1 MATAPETAT
10 TSARGTTSATPS
22 TSATASTSAT
32 GTTSARGT
40 TSATP
45 STSATASTFATVTY
59 DTADAGAYEVLRD
72 RLAAQSADLAR
83 RAGLLNTRRVAEFG
97 SARLAL
103 ASTERLRTE
112 QPGVPCDLAAVGDTL
127 LLGSAGRPGDMR
139 TRTAAVADVFTLY
152 DRDLNPLAESAVP
165 GLLDDPAFVREF
177 ADLHRYYRQ
186 ARLLRLRAVGGRLLA
201 VFRTGEKADDIRV
214 LRWEL
219 TEDGRAA
226 FLDARGERDDV
237 FPPSHD
243 FEWTAASREDHVLG
257 RHPHV
262 SVRGEFH
269 VSAVG
274 GALTVKL
281 EDDTETA
288 GGVYSEPVD
297 EPLQSLA
304 DADIAHARVGALI
317 LLRVRPYKE
326 DTDRHL
332 VFNTLTKSVVRLDGI
347 GLACRRLPDDQGIVF
362 PGGYCLATG
371 VHKTYELDATGLEF
385 EREVRSPNGEDV
397 LYAFHARGASRGL
410 LLSYNTIR
418 KEVANPL
425 PCRGWALAEDG
436 TFTVLR
442 ADGDEPAQVHPVQR
456 WHSPYVS
463 DTYAAAAPTG
473 SGPLARVGNAD
484 LVRGISACLSV
495 AGAVGEGITTAEGY
509 RALAASCVRAADAHH
524 WLGEADLGDLAGAL
538 AAVRETAEQVLG
550 EFETV
555 RDLTRRAAEA
565 RDAAA
570 ERIASVVRR
579 LRGEAPKEAAAWV
592 RGLTELRHAH
602 GHLLTVKELRY
613 ADAPGIDALA
623 EEAEASLAD
632 LGRRAVA
639 FLAREDA
646 FDAQRADAEAL
657 VADAEAIAT
666 VAEAGPVAARLDEL
680 ADGLRTVT
688 DVVAELDLGDTTVRT
703 ALLERVAA
711 VLGGVN
717 RARATL
723 DARRRAL
730 LDREGRAE
738 FTAETALLGQ
748 AVTAALAAAD
758 TPERCDDQLARLLA
772 RLEDLESRFAEFDG
786 FLAELAD
793 KRTEIYDALA
803 VRKQALSDTR
813 ARRAGQLAAAAARI
827 METITRR
834 CATLADADAVSTYFA
849 SDPMPAK
856 VRRTADELRALG
868 DSVRAEE
875 LDGRLKSARQEA
887 SRALRD
893 RTDLYADDGRTLRL
907 GAHRFA
913 VNTQPLDLT
922 LVPDGDGLAF
932 ALTGTDYR
940 SPVTDPDFA
949 ATRALW
955 DRTLPSESPGVYR
968 AEHLA
973 ARLLREHGAS
983 ALAAA
988 DDLPALV
995 REAAQEAYDEG
1006 YERGVHD
1013 HDATAVLTALLPLYD
1028 RAGTL
1033 VHEPAA
1039 RAAAQLFWAHGTT
1052 PQARET
1058 WTRRALSLARARAAF
1073 GLSAAIGDL
1082 EEELAGA
1089 IDAWSGSTSGPRPGE
1104 SVAGS
1109 VGRAGAGLGPAGTA
1123 GVASADAAAAAGGVA
1138 ASPPGASGAAGTA
1151 GVPASAA
1158 GAGSLVGTADAAVGA
1173 AGPAAAGGARRAAGV
1188 LPAAGGRARTA
1199 EGFAG
1204 AARTVGL
1211 PTGALGRPAGP
1222 SGSGAEGARAAAAY
1236 LFHELTAAPDGFVLG
1251 AGTRTLLEKFRRTV
1265 GSPAYDEDLAAL
1277 DDLAAR
1283 GQLAEAWILSY
1294 AAATGADL
1302 TPGDLAEAVAAELCP
1317 DLPRYDGDAP
1327 PTATAEGLLGTHPRV
1342 TDGRLPLR
1350 LDEFLARTAR
1360 FAAHDVP
1367 AFRAYQRR
1375 RTALVGAERDRLRLD
1390 DHRPRVMSAFVRN
1403 RLVDEV
1409 YLPLVGDSLAK
1420 QLGATGDGK
1429 RTDTGGLL
1437 LLLSPPGYGKT
1448 TLVEY
1453 VAERLGLMLVK
1464 VGGPALGHAVTS
1476 LDPADAPNATA
1487 RQEIQ
1492 KINFALAAG
1501 NNTLLYLDDIQH
1513 TSPELLQKFIPLCD
1527 ATRRVDGVWDGRP
1540 RTYDLRGKRFAVCMA
1555 GNPYT
1560 ESGARFQVPDML
1572 ANRADVW
1579 NLGDV
1584 LTGKEEAF
1592 ALSFLENALTA
1603 NPVLAPLAARDRT
1616 DLELLVR
1623 LATGDPTARA
1633 DRLGHAYPPAEL
1645 ERVLSVLRH
1654 LVAARE
1660 TVLAVNAAYIASAA
1674 RSDDTRTE
1682 PAFRLQGSYRN
1693 MNKIAQ
1699 RIRPVMNDA
1708 ERAAVLDD
1716 HYRAEAQ
1723 TLTQGAEAN
1732 LLKLAE
1738 LRGTLTTEQAA
1749 RWAEVRTAHVRAR
1762 TLGGAE
1768 GDPLSRAV
1776 AALGL
1781 LADRVAAVE
1790 SAITRAADPR
1800 HLLANPHARHTAD
1813 GGTER

>member
-1 MATAPETAT
+1 MATAPEKA
-10 TSARGTTSATPS
+10 
-22 TSATASTSAT
+22 AT
-32 GTTSARGT
+32 GTHDTG
-40 TSATP
+40 
-45 STSATASTFATVTY
+45 

-72 RLAAQSADLAR
+72 RLAAQTADLAR
-83 RAGLLNTRRVAEFG
+83 RAGLLNARRVEEFG
-97 SARLAL
+97 SARLEL

-112 QPGVPCDLAAVGDTL
+112 HPGVPCDLAAVGDAL
-127 LLGSAGRPGDMR
+127 LLGSTGRPGHR
-139 TRTAAVADVFTLY
+139 TGTAAVADVFTLY
-152 DRDLNPLAESAVP
+152 DRDLNPLPESAVP

-186 ARLLRLRAVGGRLLA
+186 ARLLRLRPVGGRLLA
-201 VFRTGEKADDIRV
+201 VFRTGEKAADIRV

-226 FLDARGERDDV
+226 FLDPRGERDDV

-243 FEWTAASREDHVLG
+243 FEWTAATREDHVLG

-347 GLACRRLPDDQGIVF
+347 GAACRRLPDDQGIVF

-371 VHKTYELDATGLEF
+371 VHKTYELDAAGLEF

-397 LYAFHARGASRGL
+397 LYAFHARGESRGL

-442 ADGDEPAQVHPVQR
+442 ADGDEPAQVHPVQL

-463 DTYAAAAPTG
+463 DTHAAAAPAG

-495 AGAVGEGITTAEGY
+495 AGAVGDGITTAEGY
-509 RALAASCVRAADAHH
+509 RALAASCVRAADGHH

-538 AAVRETAEQVLG
+538 AAVRETAEQVLA

-565 RDAAA
+565 RDEAA

-602 GHLLTVKELRY
+602 GHLLTVKEMRY

-623 EEAEASLAD
+623 GEAEASLAE

-646 FDAQRADAEAL
+646 FDAQRADVEAL

-688 DVVAELDLGDTTVRT
+688 DVVAELDVGDATVRT

-803 VRKQALSDTR
+803 ARKQALSDTR
-813 ARRAGQLAAAAARI
+813 ARRAEQLAASAARI

-856 VRRTADELRALG
+856 VRRTAEELRALG

-949 ATRALW
+949 ATRAHW

-973 ARLLREHGAS
+973 ARLLRQHGAS

-1013 HDATAVLTALLPLYD
+1013 HDATLVLTALLPLYEK
-1028 RAGTL
+1028 AGTL

-1052 PQARET
+1052 PRAREA
-1058 WTRRALSLARARAAF
+1058 WTRRARSLARARDTF
-1073 GLSAAIGDL
+1073 GLSAAIAAL

-1089 IDAWSGSTSGPRPGE
+1089 VGTWPGPGE
-1104 SVAGS
+1104 MVAGAGP
-1109 VGRAGAGLGPAGTA
+1109 VPGGAAAGAPAEDGRAGVPPAAT
-1123 GVASADAAAAAGGVA
+1123 GGAVG
-1138 ASPPGASGAAGTA
+1138 SLPGASGPPSGAGAPSGAAGSAAGTA
-1151 GVPASAA
+1151 GSGA
-1158 GAGSLVGTADAAVGA
+1158 GAPGSGVGAPGSGVGA
-1173 AGPAAAGGARRAAGV
+1173 AVSGAAGDAGRAAGV
-1188 LPAAGGRARTA
+1188 PRAAGGTARSA
-1199 EGFAG
+1199 DGFAG
-1204 AARTVGL
+1204 AAGAVGSA
-1211 PTGALGRPAGP
+1211 TGTSGPPAGAP
-1222 SGSGAEGARAAAAY
+1222 GSGAEHARAAAAY
-1236 LFHELTAAPDGFVLG
+1236 LFHELTTEPEGFVLG

-1265 GSPAYDEDLAAL
+1265 GTPAYDEDLAAL

-1283 GQLAEAWILSY
+1283 GQLAEAWISSY
-1294 AAATGADL
+1294 AAAGGTGL

-1317 DLPRYDGDAP
+1317 DLPRYDGDVP
-1327 PTATAEGLLGTHPRV
+1327 PTATAEGLLGTHPRI
-1342 TDGRLPLR
+1342 TGGRLPLR

-1367 AFRAYQRR
+1367 EFRAYQRR
-1375 RTALVGAERDRLRLD
+1375 RTALVGAERARLRLD

-1464 VGGPALGHAVTS
+1464 VGGPALGHGVTS

-1487 RQEIQ
+1487 RQEVE
-1492 KINFALAAG
+1492 KINFALASA

-1527 ATRRVDGVWDGRP
+1527 ATRRVDGVWNGAP

-1603 NPVLAPLAARDRT
+1603 NPVLAPLAGRDRA

-1633 DRLGHAYPPAEL
+1633 DRLDHAYPPAEL
-1645 ERVLSVLRH
+1645 ERILSVLRH

-1674 RSDDTRTE
+1674 RSDETRTE

-1699 RIRPVMNDA
+1699 RVRPVMNDA

-1716 HYRAEAQ
+1716 HYTAEAQ
-1723 TLTQGAEAN
+1723 TLTHGAEAN

-1738 LRGTLTTEQAA
+1738 LRGTLTPEQAD

-1762 TLGGAE
+1762 TLGGPDD
-1768 GDPLSRAV
+1768 DPLTRAV

-1800 HLLANPHARHTAD
+1800 HLLANPHARHAA

>member
-1 MATAPETAT
+1 MATAPEKA
-10 TSARGTTSATPS
+10 
-22 TSATASTSAT
+22 AT
-32 GTTSARGT
+32 GTHDTG
-40 TSATP
+40 
-45 STSATASTFATVTY
+45 

-72 RLAAQSADLAR
+72 RLAAQTADLAR
-83 RAGLLNTRRVAEFG
+83 RAGLLNARRVEEFG
-97 SARLAL
+97 SARLEL

-112 QPGVPCDLAAVGDTL
+112 HPGVPCDLAAVGDAL
-127 LLGSAGRPGDMR
+127 LLGSTGRPGHR
-139 TRTAAVADVFTLY
+139 TGTAAVADVFTLY
-152 DRDLNPLAESAVP
+152 DRDLNPLPESAVP

-186 ARLLRLRAVGGRLLA
+186 ARLLRLRPVGGRLLA
-201 VFRTGEKADDIRV
+201 VFRTGEKAADIRV

-243 FEWTAASREDHVLG
+243 FEWTAATREDHVLG

-347 GLACRRLPDDQGIVF
+347 GAACRRLPDDQGIVF

-371 VHKTYELDATGLEF
+371 VHKTYELDAAGLEF

-397 LYAFHARGASRGL
+397 LYAFHARGESRGL

-442 ADGDEPAQVHPVQR
+442 ADGDEPAQVHPVQL

-463 DTYAAAAPTG
+463 DTHAAAAPAG

-495 AGAVGEGITTAEGY
+495 AGAVGDGITTAEGY
-509 RALAASCVRAADAHH
+509 RALAASCVRAADGHH

-538 AAVRETAEQVLG
+538 AAVRETAEQVLA

-565 RDAAA
+565 RDEAA

-602 GHLLTVKELRY
+602 GHLLTVKEMRY

-623 EEAEASLAD
+623 GEAEASLAE

-646 FDAQRADAEAL
+646 FDAQRADVEAL

-688 DVVAELDLGDTTVRT
+688 DVVAELDVGDATVRT

-803 VRKQALSDTR
+803 ARKQALSDTR
-813 ARRAGQLAAAAARI
+813 ARRAEQLAASAARI

-856 VRRTADELRALG
+856 VRRTAEELRALG

-949 ATRALW
+949 ATRAHW

-973 ARLLREHGAS
+973 ARLLRQHGAS

-1013 HDATAVLTALLPLYD
+1013 HDATLVLTALLPLYEK
-1028 RAGTL
+1028 AGTL

-1052 PQARET
+1052 PRAREA
-1058 WTRRALSLARARAAF
+1058 WTRRARSLARARDTF
-1073 GLSAAIGDL
+1073 GLWAAIAAL
-1082 EEELAGA
+1082 EEELAAAVGT
-1089 IDAWSGSTSGPRPGE
+1089 WPGPGE
-1104 SVAGS
+1104 MVAGAGP
-1109 VGRAGAGLGPAGTA
+1109 VPGGAAAGAPAEDGRAGVPPAATG
-1123 GVASADAAAAAGGVA
+1123 GAAG
-1138 ASPPGASGAAGTA
+1138 SLPGAAGPPSGAGAPSGAAGSAAGTA
-1151 GVPASAA
+1151 GSGTGTAGSGA
-1158 GAGSLVGTADAAVGA
+1158 GAPGSGVGA
-1173 AGPAAAGGARRAAGV
+1173 AVSGAAGDAGRAADV
-1188 LPAAGGRARTA
+1188 PRAGRGTARSA

-1204 AARTVGL
+1204 AAGAVGSA
-1211 PTGALGRPAGP
+1211 TGTSGPPAGAP
-1222 SGSGAEGARAAAAY
+1222 GSGAEHARAAAAY
-1236 LFHELTAAPDGFVLG
+1236 LFHELTTEPEGFVLG

-1265 GSPAYDEDLAAL
+1265 GTPAYDEDLAAL

-1283 GQLAEAWILSY
+1283 GQLAEAWISSY
-1294 AAATGADL
+1294 AAAGGTGL

-1317 DLPRYDGDAP
+1317 DLPRYDGDVP
-1327 PTATAEGLLGTHPRV
+1327 PTATAEGLLGTHPRI
-1342 TDGRLPLR
+1342 TGGRLPLR

-1367 AFRAYQRR
+1367 EFRAYQRR
-1375 RTALVGAERDRLRLD
+1375 RTALVGAERARLRLD

-1464 VGGPALGHAVTS
+1464 VGGPALGHGVTS

-1487 RQEIQ
+1487 RQEVE
-1492 KINFALAAG
+1492 KINFALASA

-1527 ATRRVDGVWDGRP
+1527 ATRRVDGVWNGAP

-1603 NPVLAPLAARDRT
+1603 NPVLAPLAGRDRA

-1633 DRLGHAYPPAEL
+1633 DRLDHAYPPAEL
-1645 ERVLSVLRH
+1645 ERILSVLRH

-1674 RSDDTRTE
+1674 RSDETRTE

-1699 RIRPVMNDA
+1699 RVRPVMNDA

-1716 HYRAEAQ
+1716 HYTAEAQ
-1723 TLTQGAEAN
+1723 TLTHGAEAN

-1738 LRGTLTTEQAA
+1738 LRGTLTPEQAD

-1762 TLGGAE
+1762 TLGGPDD
-1768 GDPLSRAV
+1768 DPLTRAV

-1800 HLLANPHARHTAD
+1800 HLLANPHARHAA